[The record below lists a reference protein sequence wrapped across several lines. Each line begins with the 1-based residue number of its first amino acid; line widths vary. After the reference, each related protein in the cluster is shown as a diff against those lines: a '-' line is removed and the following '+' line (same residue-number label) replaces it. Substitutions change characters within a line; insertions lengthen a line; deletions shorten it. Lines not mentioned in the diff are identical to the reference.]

1 MIRSDQTD
9 QLSTT
14 RATGITKT
22 LVAQVATTVS
32 PARTHRAVTFALS
45 PVAWTIR
52 LPTTNVRLPTT
63 QLITKSKV

>member
-9 QLSTT
+9 QLSMT
-14 RATGITKT
+14 RAIGSTTT
-22 LVAQVATTVS
+22 LVAHVATTVS
-32 PARTHRAVTFALS
+32 PARTHNTVTFALS

-63 QLITKSKV
+63 QLITKSTV